1 MPALLEL
8 SGITKRYPGVV
19 ANHDVSLTVN
29 EGEILALLGENGAG
43 KSTLM
48 KIVYGLVRP
57 DEGEIRWKDQPV
69 AENSPVLARQRGVGM
84 VFQHFTLFETLT
96 VAENIAL
103 GLEPKDAGA
112 DLPGRIRDLA
122 RRYGLA
128 VEPSAPVWSLS
139 VGERQRV
146 EIVRCLLQSPRL
158 LIMDEPTS
166 VLTPQEADG
175 LFATLRRLASEGCA
189 VLYISHKLE
198 EIQAL
203 CHAAVVLRG
212 GKVVAR
218 CDPTRETARSL
229 AALMIGKS
237 PPEIVH
243 RPTLSDGAVVLA
255 VRDLSLAAAD
265 PHGTDLKKI
274 ALEVRAGEIVGVAG
288 VAGNGQRE
296 LLRALSGEDPRAPAS
311 AIQLAGRPAG
321 QLGPRRRRD
330 LGLAF
335 VPEERL
341 GRGAAPKLSLALNA
355 LLTGRRRAL
364 TRGGLIDHGAIERRA
379 RAIIDRF
386 DVRTAGT
393 EAEAGSLSGG
403 NLQKFIVGRELYEEP
418 KLLIAA
424 HPTWGVDVGAAT
436 LIREEMLALRDQ
448 GGAVLLFS
456 EELDE
461 LFLLSDRIAVMF
473 HGMLSPPEP
482 TARLTPEA
490 VGLLMGGAGF
500 EAGSAKGAARAQA
513 H

>member
-1 MPALLEL
+1 MAALLEL
-8 SGITKRYPGVV
+8 AGITKRYPGVV
-19 ANHDVSLTVN
+19 ANHDVSLEVA
-29 EGEILALLGENGAG
+29 EGEIQALLGENGAG

-48 KIVYGLVRP
+48 KIVYGLVRQ
-57 DEGEIRWKDQPV
+57 DEGEIRWKGQAV
-69 AENSPVLARQRGVGM
+69 TENSPVLARHRGIGM

-96 VAENIAL
+96 VAENVAL
-103 GLEPKDAGA
+103 GLDPQAAGP
-112 DLPGRIRDLA
+112 DLPARIRDLA
-122 RRYGLA
+122 TRYGLA
-128 VEPSAPVWSLS
+128 VDPMAPVWSLS

-198 EIQAL
+198 EIRSL
-203 CHAAVVLRG
+203 CHAATVLRG

-229 AALMIGKS
+229 AALMIGKA
-237 PPEIVH
+237 PPELAH
-243 RPTLSDGAVVLA
+243 RPSRSDGPVVLK
-255 VRDLSLAAAD
+255 VRDLSLRPSD
-265 PHGTDLKKI
+265 PHGTNLRRI
-274 ALEVRAGEIVGVAG
+274 GFEIHAGEIVGVAG

-296 LLRALSGEDPRAPAS
+296 LLRALSGEDPRAPQA
-311 AIQLAGRPAG
+311 AIELAGQPVG
-321 QLGPRRRRD
+321 DLNPRRRRD
-330 LGLAF
+330 LGLSF

-355 LLTGRRRAL
+355 LLTGNRHKL
-364 TRGGLIDHGAIERRA
+364 TRAGLIDAKAIDRRA
-379 RAIIDRF
+379 AEIIRHFGVRA
-386 DVRTAGT
+386 AGT
-393 EAEAGSLSGG
+393 HAEAASLSGG
-403 NLQKFIVGRELYEEP
+403 NLQKFIVGRELYEDP

-436 LIREEMLALRDQ
+436 MIREEMLALRDR

-456 EELDE
+456 EELEE
-461 LFLLSDRIAVMF
+461 LFLLADRIAVMF
-473 HGMLSPPEP
+473 HGMLSPPTPIRE
-482 TARLTPEA
+482 LTPES

-500 EAGSAKGAARAQA
+500 DEGDAGRAQA